1 MVELADGAFSADELT
16 ALKASWSEGEPSI
29 EDVPLIDELR
39 YLLGEVPPPDAD
51 DDDVPRQLMSFERR
65 ERDDRDDR
73 LRATRSIEDD
83 SFAHVLVD
91 EAQDLSPLQWRMLAR
106 RGRQASWTIVGDPAQ
121 SSWPRPEESARARTE
136 ALEGKPEHVFR
147 LSTNY
152 RNSAEIYD
160 LAAQVASVAV
170 PDPDL
175 ADAVRRTGEH
185 PEHHV
190 VEASALAA
198 EVVTRTEAMLAAV
211 EGTVAVVTARTDL
224 ESTAEALAALLT
236 EHPERLRVLEGLETK
251 GLEFDGVVVVEPDA
265 ITDESGSGWRTLYV
279 ALTRA
284 TQRLTTVATTERWRA
299 TIA

>member
-1 MVELADGAFSADELT
+1 M
-16 ALKASWSEGEPSI
+16 
-29 EDVPLIDELR
+29 
-39 YLLGEVPPPDAD
+39 
-51 DDDVPRQLMSFERR
+51 
-65 ERDDRDDR
+65 
-73 LRATRSIEDD
+73 
-83 SFAHVLVD
+83 
-91 EAQDLSPLQWRMLAR
+91 QWRMLAR
-106 RGRQASWTIVGDPAQ
+106 RGRHASWTIVGDPAQ
-121 SSWPRPEESARARTE
+121 SSWPHPEESARARIE

-190 VEASALAA
+190 VDAADLPA
-198 EVVTRTEAMLAAV
+198 EVVARTEAMLAAV
-211 EGTVAVVTARTDL
+211 EGTVAVVTARADV
-224 ESTAEALAALLT
+224 EPRSRRRSRRSSP
-236 EHPERLRVLEGLETK
+236 EHPERLRVLEGLDTK

-279 ALTRA
+279 VLTRA
-284 TQRLTTVATTERWRA
+284 TQRLTTVASTDRWRA